1 MLSYWPCTILSRASA
16 HGHSQLKR
24 QNLRVAG
31 YTENVLKWFNYPHAR
46 AHPGCKVSCHGT
58 KLTCIVGSSMIRR
71 GQPDSGEGCIVLQSR
86 PTRSLVAKFPQ
97 RSLVACSTRN
107 SCCKGKPLRMRP
119 RTGVCEP
126 SMPDVIAPK
135 VHQNNCSSA
144 DLLSDS
150 LHENLAWWA
159 VTRRTLKNH
168 KIVKIGGW
176 VLARDNTVVLS
187 LSHSLVATLAKGC
200 KYALS

>member
-1 MLSYWPCTILSRASA
+1 MLSYWLCTVLSRAST

-24 QNLRVAG
+24 QNLRVGG
-31 YTENVLKWFNYPHAR
+31 YTGNMLNWFNYPHAR

-58 KLTCIVGSSMIRR
+58 ESTCIVGSSMIRR
-71 GQPDSGEGCIVLQSR
+71 GQPDSGESCIVLQSR

-97 RSLVACSTRN
+97 RSVIACSTWN
-107 SCCKGKPLRMRP
+107 SCCRTLQIRP
-119 RTGVCEP
+119 RMGVCEP
-126 SMPDVIAPK
+126 LMPDVMAPK
-135 VHQNNCSSA
+135 AHQNNRSSA

-150 LHENLAWWA
+150 LHKNLAWWA
-159 VTRRTLKNH
+159 VTRKTLKNH

-187 LSHSLVATLAKGC
+187 LSHSLVATLARGC